1 MILTVAGG
9 NALARDA
16 GAAGSKDSLWR
27 GVHLMT
33 PGKDGIPVLKKGIEE
48 GFKPLGINVIVLEV
62 DYRFKFKSHPE
73 LSEESGLSRDDAR
86 DLAAFCRDRG
96 IRLIPQFNCLG
107 HQSWE
112 KTTAPLLQKYP
123 QFDET
128 PKVPAD
134 NKGIYCRS
142 WCPLNPEVNRVVF
155 ALIDELAD
163 AFEADAFHV
172 GMDEVFLVASDQCP
186 RCRGKS
192 PAEVFTTA
200 VNDLHAHLV
209 QDKKM
214 TMLMWGDR
222 LLEDRTMGYGKW
234 ESSDNG
240 TAPAIDQVPTDII
253 LCDWHYGLRDHY
265 PSVSYFQ
272 QKGFRVWPASWNN
285 PKAALA
291 LLEEG
296 RRVNQGLV
304 IGHLG
309 TTWGS
314 APAFCKALLEPG
326 GELPKDRRGGVQGAA
341 QALRVCMNAMKN
353 SRPLSAPLFRFGFG
367 FGTHALAVCSPV
379 NLAFSV
385 AGGTHP
391 ARRAVPREQGA
402 GRPLS
407 FGVVDERARNR
418 RRASP

>member
-1 MILTVAGG
+1 M
-9 NALARDA
+9 
-16 GAAGSKDSLWR
+16 
-27 GVHLMT
+27 
-33 PGKDGIPVLKKGIEE
+33 
-48 GFKPLGINVIVLEV
+48 
-62 DYRFKFKSHPE
+62 
-73 LSEESGLSRDDAR
+73 
-86 DLAAFCRDRG
+86 
-96 IRLIPQFNCLG
+96 
-107 HQSWE
+107 
-112 KTTAPLLQKYP
+112 
-123 QFDET
+123 
-128 PKVPAD
+128 
-134 NKGIYCRS
+134 
-142 WCPLNPEVNRVVF
+142 F

-172 GMDEVFLVASDQCP
+172 GMDEVFRVASDQCP

-192 PAEVFTTA
+192 PAAVFTTA
-200 VNDLHAHLV
+200 VNDLHRHLV

-240 TAPAIDQVPTDII
+240 TVPAIDQVPTDII
-253 LCDWHYGLRDHY
+253 LCDWHYELRDHY

-326 GELPKDRRGGVQGAA
+326 GELPKDRRGSVQGAVQRVSGLHERHEEFATAFGPTIPFRVRVRVRDTRLGGLFAGQSGLLSGRGNTSRAASRSQRARRWSTVKFRSGGRTGPQSTPSIAMTFLDATRKPNSPRVLMRSIDFPCSARAMSRSRSEGLHQPLIDGNRKVIGVADGAADA
-341 QALRVCMNAMKN
+341 QTEACQETLIQAEEDVKG
-353 SRPLSAPLFRFGFG
+353 SVVQP
-367 FGTHALAVCSPV
+367 HALLKLEEVVVGVLEAAKSG
-379 NLAFSV
+379 NLGPCLV
-385 AGGTHP
+385 EELGHLEP
-391 ARRAVPREQGA
+391 DARHSRDVIKVERKRLDSAA
-402 GRPLS
+402 IGRI
-407 FGVVDERARNR
+407 R
-418 RRASP
+418 